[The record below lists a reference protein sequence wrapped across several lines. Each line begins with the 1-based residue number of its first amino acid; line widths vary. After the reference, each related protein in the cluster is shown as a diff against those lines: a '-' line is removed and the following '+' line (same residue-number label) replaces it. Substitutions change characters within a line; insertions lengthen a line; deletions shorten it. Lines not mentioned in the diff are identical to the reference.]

1 MCLYKI
7 SAPQIFVNA
16 IDFFS
21 LCSSSPFSISFLH
34 PPNVNEEAGTS
45 KHLLKLSYDYS
56 LSMSCVVFGLGE

>member
-16 IDFFS
+16 IDFF

-34 PPNVNEEAGTS
+34 PRNVNEEAGTS

-56 LSMSCVVFGLGE
+56 LSMSCVVFGLWE

>member
-1 MCLYKI
+1 MSLQNI
-7 SAPQIFVNA
+7 SPTNLRKC
-16 IDFFS
+16 DRFFS